1 MVDMVR
7 TTGSHQ
13 FPQRKNKFKKIV
25 GQIWSRRGSNPSSK
39 KPQKMALLKY
49 SAKDN
54 ESTNWLSK
62 NSERWKKFQKEY
74 QDEFEDKIKLMDEIR
89 DKKKGNEPLNGFFT
103 AEDPDF

>member
-7 TTGSHQ
+7 TTGSHH
-13 FPQRKNKFKKIV
+13 FPQRKNKFKKMV
-25 GQIWSRRGSNPSSK
+25 GQIWSRRGSNSSSK

-49 SAKDN
+49 STKDN

-62 NSERWKKFQKEY
+62 NPERWKKFQKEY
-74 QDEFEDKIKLMDEIR
+74 QDEFDEKIKLMDEIR

-103 AEDPDF
+103 VEDPNF

>member
-7 TTGSHQ
+7 TTGSHH
-13 FPQRKNKFKKIV
+13 FPQRKNKFKKMV

-39 KPQKMALLKY
+39 KPPKMALLKY
-49 SAKDN
+49 STKKN

-62 NSERWKKFQKEY
+62 NPERWKKFQKEY
-74 QDEFEDKIKLMDEIR
+74 QDEFEDKIKLMDQIR
-89 DKKKGNEPLNGFFT
+89 DKKKGSEPLYRFFT